1 MAHTYGN
8 SYALRKAGPSC
19 SLHQTFKAELVCI
32 LLTCCLRR
40 QPPRALCQLSD
51 AMTNLGLGKVS
62 KGRVEGREKVA
73 RGMGAVLKVAFE
85 ARRASIAHVLAAQLP
100 HDPVCCLQ
108 TRSAGHFGT
117 DLKPILAIRNRHFM
131 QNRQESRCNSGKFFT
146 TAHLNELAHAVVH
159 FRVLFQ
165 QLQRLGQLPLA

>member
-8 SYALRKAGPSC
+8 SYALRKAGPNC

-62 KGRVEGREKVA
+62 KGRVEGQEKVA

-117 DLKPILAIRNRHFM
+117 DLKPILSHSQPTLYA
-131 QNRQESRCNSGKFFT
+131 ESSRIT
-146 TAHLNELAHAVVH
+146 M
-159 FRVLFQ
+159 
-165 QLQRLGQLPLA
+165 